1 MPYLSSQDEADCIG
15 FLRELV
21 RIPSL
26 SGQEGRIAARIAD
39 EMRRVGF
46 GQVYCDRAGNVVG
59 RIGKGTQRI
68 LFNGHMDT
76 VGIGNAAAWQHDP
89 FGAEVID
96 GVLYGRWRDG
106 YEGVARSDGLRP
118 QDACVRPIC
127 PARRGGPGSSGAGR
141 TLRRRGHTLPDR
153 GRRTWPSFV
162 VLGEPTNLEVALGHR
177 GRVEL
182 RVTTEGRACHASAPE
197 LGENALYAAAKVIF
211 GIEMLAGDLGEDP
224 RLGKGSIAVTGI
236 SCTAG
241 SNNVVPDFCEL
252 IIDRRLT
259 LGETRERAL
268 SEVRQVIEREGV
280 RGNVPR
286 GGSRDGYLYRTRE
299 PRPGVLCTVAD
310 ARRCPAGQDGSQ
322 GRRTGTRTPAASE
335 GLGLLDRRRLPR
347 GEAGIPTVGFGPGEE
362 RYAHTV
368 NEQVRLAD
376 VLLCRQWLC
385 FHCRGGSE
393 QAIAGPTGPPL
404 HLGPARPRSAGL
416 RASPEKLT

>member
-1 MPYLSSQDEADCIG
+1 MPYLSSQDKADCTE

-96 GVLYGRWRDG
+96 GVLYGRGAMDMKASLAAMVYGLKTVASDPSALRG
-106 YEGVARSDGLRP
+106 EVVLAAVVQEEPYEGVAIRSLIEDEGL
-118 QDACVRPIC
+118 
-127 PARRGGPGSSGAGR
+127 
-141 TLRRRGHTLPDR
+141 
-153 GRRTWPSFV
+153 WPSFV

-211 GIEMLAGDLGEDP
+211 GIEMLAGNLGEDP

-252 IIDRRLT
+252 IVDRRLT

-268 SEVRQVIEREGV
+268 TEIRQVIEREGV
-280 RGNVPR
+280 RGTVR
-286 GGSRDGYLYRTRE
+286 
-299 PRPGVLCTVAD
+299 VAD
-310 ARRCPAGQDGSQ
+310 RETITYTGHVNRGQEYYPPWLMPDDAPLVKTVVKAVERAIERRPRLKVWAFSTDGAY
-322 GRRTGTRTPAASE
+322 T
-335 GLGLLDRRRLPR
+335 R

-376 VLLCRQWLC
+376 VLLAAN
-385 FHCRGGSE
+385 GYASI
-393 QAIAGPTGPPL
+393 AIEVL
-404 HLGPARPRSAGL
+404 NKR
-416 RASPEKLT
+416 